1 MICMRSS
8 LVLVYLPLPCD
19 IYPRNSMTTRI
30 KSILADLTYFILYF
44 TYISLGYFTLLYFGR
59 LQYTVK
65 YLSIKKDGD
74 SSHILNKCS
83 TVNTTNKRTKT
94 NFDFNPSLH
103 WGVFLKSRKYFFK
116 KALQNFLTS
125 GPPLNETVFGVSTR
139 WKIYSRAFQNNIL
152 YYSDAEFFGKTNG
165 EVRNRLVFI
174 V

>member
-1 MICMRSS
+1 MPGCDFDLSTWSHNLHGPDLGFQTRRIRPHINLLVNMYLNLSGNDLHEIS

-74 SSHILNKCS
+74 SSHILNNFMLKCS

-103 WGVFLKSRKYFFK
+103 WGVF
-116 KALQNFLTS
+116 
-125 GPPLNETVFGVSTR
+125 
-139 WKIYSRAFQNNIL
+139 
-152 YYSDAEFFGKTNG
+152 
-165 EVRNRLVFI
+165 
-174 V
+174 